1 MDFKTDSKSIIN
13 NDFQNIIFNLQTT
26 ANDINQNKD
35 KATILSQINNIL
47 YYITTLNKKVI
58 EELDKSSNQE
68 PAPLLPNNDNKIVT
82 IMTEDGKYTGEVKNN
97 VPNGRGKLFYT
108 GHLEGDIYEGEFKN
122 GDPDGKGKYC
132 HRNGN
137 IYVGDFVKDKAD
149 GKGIFYCNNGDRYE
163 GDFRED
169 CREGKGIF
177 YFSNGDRMMGDFHR
191 DKPIGKHVIL
201 QKNGYVFEKI
211 YN

>member
-1 MDFKTDSKSIIN
+1 MDFKADSKSIIN

-35 KATILSQINNIL
+35 KATILPQINNIL

-108 GHLEGDIYEGEFKN
+108 GNLEGDIYEGEFKN
-122 GDPDGKGKYC
+122 GDPDGKGK
-132 HRNGN
+132 
-137 IYVGDFVKDKAD
+137 
-149 GKGIFYCNNGDRYE
+149 
-163 GDFRED
+163 
-169 CREGKGIF
+169 
-177 YFSNGDRMMGDFHR
+177 
-191 DKPIGKHVIL
+191 
-201 QKNGYVFEKI
+201 
-211 YN
+211 